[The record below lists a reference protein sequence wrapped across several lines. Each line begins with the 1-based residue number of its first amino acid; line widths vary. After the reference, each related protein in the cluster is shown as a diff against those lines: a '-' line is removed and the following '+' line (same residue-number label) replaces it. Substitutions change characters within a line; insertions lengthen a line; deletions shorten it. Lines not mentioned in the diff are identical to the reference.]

1 MTDDRGKPLSLKP
14 KVRQILETAIYVQDV
29 AGAAQFYDR
38 VFGFPDLVRNERVV
52 AYDAGNATVLLLFK
66 RGATLVDLVL
76 PGGTIPYHDGAGPAH
91 FCFAIDPDALPSWE
105 EHLEEQGI
113 VIEARMRWERGGTSI
128 YFRDP
133 DDHLI
138 ELGTPGIWRTF

>member
-29 AGAAQFYDR
+29 ARAAQFYDR

-91 FCFAIDPDALPSWE
+91 FCFADPDALPSWE

>member
-1 MTDDRGKPLSLKP
+1 MRD
-14 KVRQILETAIYVQDV
+14 
-29 AGAAQFYDR
+29 
-38 VFGFPDLVRNERVV
+38 ERVV
-52 AYDAGNATVLLLFK
+52 AYDAGSATVLLLFK

-76 PGGTIPYHDGAGPAH
+76 PGGTIPYDDGTGPAH

-105 EHLEEQGI
+105 EHLEAQGI
-113 VIEARMRWERGGTSI
+113 VIEARMRCELGGTSI

>member
-1 MTDDRGKPLSLKP
+1 MTGDRGKPLSLRP
-14 KVRQILETAIYVQDV
+14 EVRQILETAICVRDV
-29 AGAAQFYDR
+29 ARAAQFYDR
-38 VFGFPDLVRNERVV
+38 VFGFTDLVRDERVV
-52 AYDAGNATVLLLFK
+52 VYDAGSATVLLLFK

-76 PGGTIPYHDGAGPAH
+76 AGGTIPYHDGAGPAH
-91 FCFAIDPDALPSWE
+91 FCFAIATETLPGWE
-105 EHLEEQGI
+105 NHLEAQG
-113 VIEARMRWERGGTSI
+113 VAIEARMRWEPGGTSI